1 MPAPTEP
8 STVARNALVLLAA
21 IACGGTL
28 YLMRDILTP
37 LALAVFLAVMI
48 DGLVRM
54 LKARAP
60 RLNDRAALIAAIVIS
75 ILLFGSA
82 AYVIADN
89 ATSFVGQLVTYTPK
103 LNNLIA
109 RVGHLMGVEVPPT
122 IQELFRELDPSRYL
136 GEVARGLQGFATD
149 AFFIMIYLGF
159 IIASRRGF
167 ERKLV
172 GLFPERAERHEAV
185 AAFVR
190 IRDGVERYLWVQTVT
205 GLMLA
210 VGSWIAMAVIGLD
223 NALFWAF
230 LIFIASYIPVVGGV
244 VGILLPPV
252 FALIQ
257 FESYWPAVG
266 LIAALQTIQFIV
278 GNIIQPRMQGNS
290 LNMDPVAI
298 LLALALW
305 GLIWG
310 PAGMFLSTPLTVMM
324 MVILAQF
331 HGARWVA
338 VLLSADGEP
347 DKLRDK
353 APTLPSEPH
362 EPGATTA
369 TGALTQP

>member
-8 STVARNALVLLAA
+8 STVARNALVILAA
-21 IACGGTL
+21 VACGAAL
-28 YLMRDILTP
+28 YWMRDILTP

-48 DGLVRM
+48 DGLARV

-60 RLNDRAALIAAIVIS
+60 WLSSKAALTAAIVIS
-75 ILLFGSA
+75 IMLFGGS

-109 RVGHLMGVEVPPT
+109 RVGHLVGVEVPPT
-122 IQELFRELDPSRYL
+122 IQELFRQLDPSRYL

-172 GLFPERAERHEAV
+172 GLFPDRTERHEAV
-185 AAFVR
+185 AAFMR

-230 LIFIASYIPVVGGV
+230 LIFIASYIPVIGGV
-244 VGILLPPV
+244 VGILLPPI

-266 LIAALQTIQFIV
+266 LIASLQVIQFIV
-278 GNIIQPRMQGNS
+278 GNIVQPRMQGTS

-331 HGARWVA
+331 QGTRWVA

-347 DKLRDK
+347 NKLRDK
-353 APTLPSEPH
+353 GSTLPSEPH

-369 TGALTQP
+369 AGALTQP